1 MQAKNILILDGH
13 PADSS
18 LSRTF
23 ARKYAQAARTKGH
36 DVRLVHLSD
45 LQFDHD
51 FGQGNYNDFKPLEPI
66 LEQVL
71 QDFEWSEH
79 LVLTTPMWW
88 GGLPAKL
95 KGLIDRMFIP
105 GRAFDARNKTRF
117 GLPAPMLSGR
127 TARVIVTSDTPGW
140 FMRLVYR
147 RALIHQ
153 MRGQVLGFVGF
164 KPTRFTWFAGAS
176 YPERR
181 SVNRWI
187 SQVARLGEAA
197 V

>member
-1 MQAKNILILDGH
+1 MQAKKILVLDGH
-13 PADSS
+13 PAETS

-23 ARKYAQAARTKGH
+23 AQTYGDAARAQGH
-36 DVRLVHLSD
+36 EVRMVHLSD

-51 FGQGNYNDFKPLEPI
+51 FGQGNYHDFKPLEPV

-71 QDFEWSEH
+71 QDIEWSDH

-105 GRAFDARNKTRF
+105 GRTFDTRNTTLA
-117 GLPAPMLSGR
+117 GLPAPLLSGR
-127 TARVIVTSDTPGW
+127 TARVILTSDTPGW

-147 RALIHQ
+147 QAMIRQIK
-153 MRGQVLGFVGF
+153 GQILGFVGF
-164 KPTRFTWFAGAS
+164 KPTRFTYFAGAS
-176 YPERR
+176 MPKPGHVE
-181 SVNRWI
+181 RWI
-187 SQVARLGEAA
+187 KQVSKIGAAA

>member
-1 MQAKNILILDGH
+1 MHTKKILILDGH
-13 PADSS
+13 PAEHS

-23 ARKYAQAARTKGH
+23 ADAYAEAARAKGH
-36 DVRLVHLSD
+36 DVRTVHLSD
-45 LQFDHD
+45 LEFDTD
-51 FGQGNYNDFKPLEPI
+51 FGQGNYHDFKPLEPV

-71 QDFEWSEH
+71 QDFEWSDH

-105 GRAFDARNKTRF
+105 GRTFDTRNPNKL
-117 GLPAPMLSGR
+117 GLPAPMLRGR
-127 TARVIVTSDTPGW
+127 TARVIITSDTPGW
-140 FMRLVYR
+140 FMRLAYR

-164 KPTRFTWFAGAS
+164 NPTRFTWFSGAS

-181 SVNRWI
+181 SVQRWI
-187 SQVARLGEAA
+187 IRVTQLGAA
-197 V
+197 AA

>member
-1 MQAKNILILDGH
+1 MQTKKILVLDGH
-13 PADSS
+13 PAESS

-23 ARKYAQAARTKGH
+23 AQTYGDAARDKGH
-36 DVRLVHLSD
+36 DVRFVHLSD
-45 LQFDHD
+45 LDFDHD
-51 FGQGNYNDFKPLEPI
+51 FGQGNYHDFKPLEPV

-71 QDFEWSEH
+71 QDIEWSDH

-105 GRAFDARNKTRF
+105 GRTFDTRKTTLA
-117 GLPAPMLSGR
+117 GLPAPMLTGR
-127 TARVIVTSDTPGW
+127 TARVILTSDTPGW

-147 RALIHQ
+147 QALIRQ
-153 MRGQVLGFVGF
+153 MRGQILGFVGF
-164 KPTRFTWFAGAS
+164 KPTRFTYFSGAS
-176 YPERR
+176 APKPGR
-181 SVNRWI
+181 VDRWI
-187 SQVARLGEAA
+187 SQVSKIGAAA